1 MRSLRLSFL
10 LASLLA
16 LPIASPARAQVS
28 GTFNGWTLTVS
39 GSAGGFASYTIC
51 DKAPKV
57 GDFYVAC
64 AGGPDVKNSTSISS
78 GLVPGHATFEVKSTA
93 AGWDFGG
100 ALGWWSNAAASG
112 SGNNAAFGSTNTDQ
126 RQNYVFFGK
135 KDLGTIKVGRD
146 FGVFGGEALGNDMT
160 VAGVGSAGYHGPS
173 GNSTAGR
180 IGVGYFFLDEAAQI
194 TYSSPK
200 LSGLQVV
207 ISIEQAWDLIDKT
220 FKRVVTVHETP
231 ALDGKVTFDLAP
243 VHVWV
248 SGWVQNAAT
257 GGPASKSITTA
268 VADVGIVVTP
278 VPGLSIVGTGYY
290 GSGAG
295 MFARGFYALADDLST
310 RNSAGYYGQVTY
322 KISDVKLGVSYGASL
337 LSLASSETSA
347 TNPTLLKSNA
357 SIIGGLYY
365 GLTPNVT
372 LTAEFTHT
380 TTKSQNDASASDNN
394 IALGAIIFF

>member
-10 LASLLA
+10 LAALLA
-16 LPIASPARAQVS
+16 LP
-28 GTFNGWTLTVS
+28 F
-39 GSAGGFASYTIC
+39 
-51 DKAPKV
+51 
-57 GDFYVAC
+57 
-64 AGGPDVKNSTSISS
+64 
-78 GLVPGHATFEVKSTA
+78 
-93 AGWDFGG
+93 
-100 ALGWWSNAAASG
+100 AAASG

-126 RQNYVFFGK
+126 RQNYVVVGK

-160 VAGVGSAGYHGPS
+160 VAGVGSAGYHGPN

-207 ISIEQAWDLIDKT
+207 ISVEQAWDLIDKT
-220 FKRVVTVHETP
+220 FKRVVTAHETP

-278 VPGLSIVGTGYY
+278 VPGLNIT

-365 GLTPNVT
+365 
-372 LTAEFTHT
+372 
-380 TTKSQNDASASDNN
+380 
-394 IALGAIIFF
+394 